1 MHELIMIHIY
11 GQDKPGLAA
20 QLTGILAEYEVEI
33 LDMGQTVIHDNL
45 SLGILIR
52 IPIEHEA
59 APIVK
64 EVLFAAHDLD
74 INVKFRPISDDR
86 YTEWV
91 AAAGKKRYIVTLL
104 GRKITARH
112 MAEVSRVLSE
122 NALNIDGISRLSS
135 RMPLV
140 DLEKVVKPSCVELS
154 VRGNPQNLEVIRKAF
169 LEITARLGID
179 IALQEDT
186 PYRRNRRMVAFD
198 MDSTLI
204 QAEVIDELAAEAGVG
219 EQVSAITESAMRGEI
234 DFKESLR
241 RRLGLLEGLS
251 EASMQKVAE
260 RIPMTDGAERLIANL
275 RQFGYKTAILS
286 GGFTYFGRI
295 LQKKLGVDYVYAN
308 ELEIKEGKL
317 TGKVVGDIVDAAKK
331 AELLQMLAQK
341 EEINLQQVIAV
352 GDGANDLPM
361 LNLAGLGIAFHAKPV
376 VKEGARQS
384 ISTLGLDSILYLV
397 GVRDRDTLI

>member
-20 QLTGILAEYEVEI
+20 QMTGILAEYDVEI

-52 IPIEHEA
+52 IPLEHEA

-64 EVLFAAHDLD
+64 EVLFAAHDLE
-74 INVKFRPISDDR
+74 INVKFRPITDAR
-86 YTEWV
+86 YRDWV
-91 AAAGKKRYIVTLL
+91 AASGKKRYIVTLL
-104 GRKITARH
+104 GRKVTAMH
-112 MAEVSRVLSE
+112 MAEVTRVLAESG
-122 NALNIDGISRLSS
+122 LNINGVTRLSG
-135 RMPLV
+135 RMPLTDV
-140 DLEKVVKPSCVELS
+140 EKTEKPVCIELS
-154 VRGNPQNLEVIRKAF
+154 LRGTPDELEGIRKKF

-179 IALQEDT
+179 IALQEET

-219 EQVSAITESAMRGEI
+219 EKVAAITESAMRGEI

-308 ELEIKEGKL
+308 ELEIKDGKL

-331 AELLQMLAQK
+331 AELLQMLAKK

>member
-1 MHELIMIHIY
+1 MHELIMIHVY

-33 LDMGQTVIHDNL
+33 LDMGQTVTHDNL
-45 SLGILIR
+45 SLGLLIR
-52 IPIEHEA
+52 IPSKHEA

-86 YTEWV
+86 YRDWV
-91 AAAGKKRYIVTLL
+91 AVEGKKRYIATLL

-112 MAEVSRVLSE
+112 MAEVTRVLAE
-122 NALNIDGISRLSS
+122 NGLNIDGVTRLSG
-135 RMPLV
+135 RMAISDMGKLGKPL
-140 DLEKVVKPSCVELS
+140 CVELS
-154 VRGNPQNLEVIRKAF
+154 IRGNPTSLDVIRKEF
-169 LEITARLGID
+169 LSITSRLGID

-204 QAEVIDELAAEAGVG
+204 QAEVIDELAKEAGVG
-219 EQVSAITESAMRGEI
+219 DEVVAITESAMRGEI

-241 RRLGLLEGLS
+241 QRLSLLEGLEES
-251 EASMQKVAE
+251 RLQDVAR
-260 RIPMTDGAERLIANL
+260 RIPLTDGAERLIQNL
-275 RQFGYKTAILS
+275 RQFGYKTAIIS

-295 LQKKLGVDYVYAN
+295 LQEKLGVDYVYAN
-308 ELEIKEGKL
+308 ELEIKDGRL
-317 TGKVVGDIVDAAKK
+317 TGKVVGEIVDAAKK
-331 AELLQMLAQK
+331 AELLQMLAEK
-341 EEINLQQVIAV
+341 EAINLQQVIAV